1 MDKQFLAWNF
11 PTHLTH
17 NFSTSLSGLLVT
29 YSQKG
34 RPSAGL
40 LLAPIAAQQGWVQ
53 GVTNLVQGMTK
64 SVVQVYPGLC
74 LVQGLT

>member
-1 MDKQFLAWNF
+1 MSAKKICPIDND
-11 PTHLTH
+11 
-17 NFSTSLSGLLVT
+17 
-29 YSQKG
+29 SQKG

>member
-1 MDKQFLAWNF
+1 MSAFTTLEN
-11 PTHLTH
+11 
-17 NFSTSLSGLLVT
+17 N
-29 YSQKG
+29 SQNG
-34 RPSAGL
+34 RASPGL

-64 SVVQVYPGLC
+64 SVVQVYPGMC